1 MDLRHAFEGWK
12 FQNPLLTACWLT
24 RVVDLNALDQ
34 GLHILSLT
42 QDVDN
47 DAIFKRASKRP
58 KLA

>member
-1 MDLRHAFEGWK
+1 MHLKGGSSKIHFFAR
-12 FQNPLLTACWLT
+12 WLT
-24 RVVDLNALDQ
+24 GVVDLNALDQ